1 VTIYHNVKPRARDLI
16 LFYLADIS
24 KKQGIIVK
32 LEEKIT
38 VLETKAAAQEATISS
53 LCKEVRLLKESNN
66 DRDQASRGLTLCL
79 FGLPLT
85 KDEQDRTITTS
96 SVA

>member
-1 VTIYHNVKPRARDLI
+1 MSNQELEIPPSATMEEKIDLI

-38 VLETKAAAQEATISS
+38 VLKSPRQPP
-53 LCKEVRLLKESNN
+53 RRPPFLLFA
-66 DRDQASRGLTLCL
+66 RR
-79 FGLPLT
+79 
-85 KDEQDRTITTS
+85 
-96 SVA
+96 